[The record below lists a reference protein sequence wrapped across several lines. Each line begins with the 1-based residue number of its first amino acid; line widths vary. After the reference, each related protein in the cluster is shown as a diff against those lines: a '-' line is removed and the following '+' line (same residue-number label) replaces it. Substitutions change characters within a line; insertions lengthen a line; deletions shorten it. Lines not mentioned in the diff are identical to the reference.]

1 MQTIAMIFRVLPE
14 ILPAFFTGFTV
25 VVAIKDPFRNRD
37 ERQKMQVVCI
47 SGSYNSKQQKILLF
61 CQTCNTMII
70 RSVKNNVKVIFDD
83 NVNRKDSKNRPVR
96 YSVFQSKR
104 IFAIRFATCL
114 IRLKYIQVFSVHD
127 ISVIPCI
134 PDFIQYRSIAPC
146 HLGGKVFVVIL
157 YIHMVNPVIRNEQF
171 RICLFCN
178 TGKIRA

>member
-1 MQTIAMIFRVLPE
+1 MQAIAMIFRVLPE

-83 NVNRKDSKNRPVR
+83 NVNRKDSKKDSKNNKNRPVR

-104 IFAIRFATCL
+104 IFAIRFATC
-114 IRLKYIQVFSVHD
+114 S
-127 ISVIPCI
+127 
-134 PDFIQYRSIAPC
+134 
-146 HLGGKVFVVIL
+146 
-157 YIHMVNPVIRNEQF
+157 
-171 RICLFCN
+171 
-178 TGKIRA
+178 